1 MNACQKKKEKKF
13 GGLCSSRSYT
23 QQLKTQIMEAVKLD
37 IRDWDEI
44 CYTLR
49 IRGRELEERGLGEH
63 TKDLERIRALIKEQL
78 TL

>member
-1 MNACQKKKEKKF
+1 
-13 GGLCSSRSYT
+13 
-23 QQLKTQIMEAVKLD
+23 MEAIKLD

-49 IRGRELEERGLGEH
+49 IRGRELEERGLGEY
-63 TKDLERIRALIKEQL
+63 TKELERIRDLIKEQL